1 MNGKGRGGRIQSTSP
16 PFLIV
21 LDNTNVREEEM
32 ERCVTD
38 VGRKGMRVR
47 CVEVV
52 MRGRVL

>member
-1 MNGKGRGGRIQSTSP
+1 MERERIQSISP
-16 PFLIV
+16 PFLII
-21 LDNTNVREEEM
+21 LDNTNVREEEEM